1 MTRRRLLL
9 LTLLPALCLP
19 AVAGRRDPL
28 TDKEVDEMREIAQ
41 LGDKRLHLLLSFV
54 RRRMFDIEQLQR
66 APKDFEGRGQRLHD
80 QLEDFTT
87 LVDELGR
94 NIDQYAGQ
102 KQDIRKPLQEIID
115 ADAEFQ
121 VKLQALKQAAAAPA
135 NAADAREWHY
145 VLEDAI
151 DAVADNLKNAR
162 DTLDEQNQL
171 AKAKQLHKPG

>member
-1 MTRRRLLL
+1 MSRRWLLL
-9 LTLLPALCLP
+9 LPLLPALCLP
-19 AVAGRRDPL
+19 SGAGRRDPL
-28 TDKEVDEMREIAQ
+28 NDKEVDQLREIAQ
-41 LGDKRLHLLLSFV
+41 EGDKRLHLLLSFV

-66 APKDFEGRGQRLHD
+66 TPKDFEGRGQRLHD

-87 LVDELGR
+87 LVDELGS

-121 VKLQALKQAAAAPA
+121 VKLQALKAAAAAPG
-135 NAADAREWHY
+135 NTTDAREWHY

-151 DAVADNLKNAR
+151 DAVADNLDDAR
-162 DTLDEQNQL
+162 HTLEEQNQL